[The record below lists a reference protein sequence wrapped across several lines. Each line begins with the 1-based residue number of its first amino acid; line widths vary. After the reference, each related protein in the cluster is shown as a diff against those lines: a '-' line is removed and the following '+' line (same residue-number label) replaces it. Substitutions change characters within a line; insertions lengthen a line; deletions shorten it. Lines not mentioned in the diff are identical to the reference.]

1 MAPTWLGGGG
11 GRKGGAGGGGGGG
24 SGGSGGGFCG
34 GGFCSGNPLRSLK
47 CYQREEVGGT
57 LLQGTEAF
65 SAPPWAELV
74 TDFPARFQVGHWE
87 VSAD

>member
-24 SGGSGGGFCG
+24 CGSGSGGGFCG

-47 CYQREEVGGT
+47 CYQREEV
-57 LLQGTEAF
+57 EALYCRAQKRF
-65 SAPPWAELV
+65 LPPL
-74 TDFPARFQVGHWE
+74 G
-87 VSAD
+87 